1 MERERAEFVAQHN
14 HHVTQIHN
22 LREREAGLIEQ
33 RDRTLAVRSI
43 NEKTYPGYSSTNF
56 AMPSLHI
63 KNIVLQEKEGL
74 ELEQRRLLAEIE
86 CLRDQIG
93 NQASG
98 SNEGGSGKA
107 NPQKVSKTKECRVS
121 MKKLRAVDENLN
133 PARKK
138 QNDDR

>member
-1 MERERAEFVAQHN
+1 
-14 HHVTQIHN
+14 
-22 LREREAGLIEQ
+22 
-33 RDRTLAVRSI
+33 
-43 NEKTYPGYSSTNF
+43 
-56 AMPSLHI
+56 MPSLHI
-63 KNIVLQEKEGL
+63 KSIVLQEKEGL

-98 SNEGGSGKA
+98 SNESGSAKA
-107 NPQKVSKTKECRVS
+107 NPQKVTKTKECRVS
-121 MKKLRAVDENLN
+121 LKQLRAVDENLN